1 MPKRKFNYKL
11 LTSREAAIKLDM
23 SPDSVNALA
32 RMNKLKG
39 IKVGRQWRFKKR
51 DVTYFKK
58 QMEKQLE
65 AA

>member
-1 MPKRKFNYKL
+1 MQRRKFNYTF
-11 LTSREAAIKLDM
+11 LTSREAAITLDV

-32 RMNKLKG
+32 RMNKLPG

-51 DVTYFKK
+51 DITLLKR
-58 QMEKQLE
+58 QMGKQLV

>member
-1 MPKRKFNYKL
+1 MQRRKFKYTFLN
-11 LTSREAAIKLDM
+11 SREAAIKLDI

-32 RMNKLKG
+32 RMKKIPG

-51 DVTYFKK
+51 DITLFKR
-58 QMEKQLE
+58 QMDRELK